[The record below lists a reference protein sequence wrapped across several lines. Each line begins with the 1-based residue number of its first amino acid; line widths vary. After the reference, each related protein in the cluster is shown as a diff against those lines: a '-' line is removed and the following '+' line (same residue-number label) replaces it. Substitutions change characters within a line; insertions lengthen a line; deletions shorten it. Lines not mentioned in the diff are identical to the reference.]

1 MRTRILS
8 ILAAVV
14 LLAGCAE
21 VMSLLEEAA
30 PAPLTE
36 REVADGLK
44 EALTTGA
51 RNAAARLAAE
61 NGYYGDEAL
70 RIPLPDEAKVIVD
83 NISRIPG
90 GEKMVEDLVL
100 QINRAAED
108 AAGEAAPV
116 FVSAVTEMTIADAFR
131 ILRGEDDAATAY
143 LRRTTG
149 EELYALYRPK
159 IATSTSK
166 EIVGGVS
173 AQETWQY
180 LVIDGWNRA
189 ASSALGQR
197 LGYTPV
203 QTDLDDFLTRK
214 ALDGL
219 FTLIAQEELKIRT
232 DVSARVT
239 PLLRRVFGSTGT
251 GSYADQ
257 QRLPMMRS
265 DRHGVSNPILSES
278 K

>member
-1 MRTRILS
+1 MKTRILS
-8 ILAAVV
+8 IVTGVV
-14 LLAGCAE
+14 LLTGCAE

-51 RNAAARLAAE
+51 RNAARKLAAE

-90 GEKMVEDLVL
+90 GEKMVEDLVF

-116 FVSAVTEMTIADAFR
+116 FVEAVTGMSIADAFG
-131 ILRGEDDAATAY
+131 ILRGEDAAATAY

-149 EELYALYRPK
+149 EELYSLYRPR
-159 IATSTSK
+159 IAASTSR
-166 EIVGGVS
+166 ELVGGVS
-173 AQETWQY
+173 ARETWQY

-203 QTDLDDFLTRK
+203 QTDLDDFLTRR

-219 FTLIAQEELKIRT
+219 FILIAQEELKIRT

-239 PLLRRVFGSTGT
+239 PILRRVFGS
-251 GSYADQ
+251 
-257 QRLPMMRS
+257 S
-265 DRHGVSNPILSES
+265 DAG
-278 K
+278 